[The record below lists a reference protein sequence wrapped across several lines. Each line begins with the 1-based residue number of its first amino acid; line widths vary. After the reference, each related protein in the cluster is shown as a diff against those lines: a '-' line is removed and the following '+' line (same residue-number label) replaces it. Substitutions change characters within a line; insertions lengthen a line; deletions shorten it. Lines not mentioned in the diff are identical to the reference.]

1 MFTLSVVLIRAVVS
15 RLLGGRARWIPTL
28 AVLMG
33 LFSSSLSIKLH
44 GETVEKSS
52 SLTIAADAPRTLSNA
67 DQRIVN
73 FTNDVMPVLTKAGC
87 NAGVCHAKAGGGQNG
102 FELSLLG
109 FEPREDYEHLVKEG
123 RGRRLFPAAPEQSLL
138 LRKAAGVVPHGGGIR
153 LERGSSGYNM
163 VRDWI
168 QQGTQWDAGDAVSLD
183 RIELLPSK
191 GTLLRGRE
199 QQITAVAHYK
209 DGRHR
214 VVTSLA
220 LFESNQSALATVDE
234 QGLVTAQDLPG
245 NVSIMVRYQGE
256 VAVYRASI
264 PLGVTSA
271 ELIQRQNFV
280 DDHVFDN
287 LNTLGIPPSPLCD
300 DATFI
305 RRVTLDI
312 AGRLPTLEERRLFLA
327 DDSPNRREAYIDQLL
342 KSPHYADYFAN
353 KWTALLKNRRDEASD
368 ITSNF
373 AFHAWIRD
381 SLLANV
387 SYDRLVR
394 ELLAATGTVIANP
407 AVAWYKRVKEP
418 KQQMEDVAQ
427 LFLGVR
433 MQCAQCHHHP
443 FERWS
448 QDDYYGLTAFFTR
461 VGRKPTGTR
470 GEDMIFHQ
478 RGIAESTNLKTGAAI
493 LPKALG
499 SQVGQIRAEEDPRL
513 RLADWLG
520 EPGNA
525 YFSKALVNRYW
536 KHFMGRGLIEPE
548 DDIRDTNPPSNPDLL
563 DALADSFTSSG
574 YDLKLLVKN
583 ITMSSAYQLSSEP
596 NKHNRVDL
604 QNYSRYYPKRMQA
617 EVLLDSIDDLTG
629 SKTDFANLPSGTRAI
644 SLPDNSYNKSSAFL
658 KVFGR
663 PENQSVCECERVET
677 ASLAQ
682 SLHLINAQDIR
693 AKLTDAKGT
702 AASLAADERSLPE
715 VIQDIYHLAFCRDA
729 TERELAVAVSYFA
742 DSRFDDSGKPLDE
755 SVAKRENFQDLI
767 WAVINTKE
775 FLFNH

>member
-1 MFTLSVVLIRAVVS
+1 
-15 RLLGGRARWIPTL
+15 
-28 AVLMG
+28 
-33 LFSSSLSIKLH
+33 
-44 GETVEKSS
+44 
-52 SLTIAADAPRTLSNA
+52 
-67 DQRIVN
+67 
-73 FTNDVMPVLTKAGC
+73 
-87 NAGVCHAKAGGGQNG
+87 
-102 FELSLLG
+102 
-109 FEPREDYEHLVKEG
+109 
-123 RGRRLFPAAPEQSLL
+123 
-138 LRKAAGVVPHGGGIR
+138 
-153 LERGSSGYNM
+153 M

-234 QGLVTAQDLPG
+234 QGLVTAG
-245 NVSIMVRYQGE
+245 SSCNVSIMVRYQGE
-256 VAVYRASI
+256 VLSIASI

-407 AVAWYKRVKEP
+407 AVAWYKRVKSP
-418 KQQMEDVAQ
+418 SNKWRTLLSFSWACV
-427 LFLGVR
+427 
-433 MQCAQCHHHP
+433 CNAQCHHHP

-493 LPKALG
+493 LPKAC
-499 SQVGQIRAEEDPRL
+499 QVGEIGGGRSTASARG
-513 RLADWLG
+513 LAW

-536 KHFMGRGLIEPE
+536 KHLWG
-548 DDIRDTNPPSNPDLL
+548 
-563 DALADSFTSSG
+563 
-574 YDLKLLVKN
+574 
-583 ITMSSAYQLSSEP
+583 
-596 NKHNRVDL
+596 
-604 QNYSRYYPKRMQA
+604 
-617 EVLLDSIDDLTG
+617 EV
-629 SKTDFANLPSGTRAI
+629 
-644 SLPDNSYNKSSAFL
+644 
-658 KVFGR
+658 
-663 PENQSVCECERVET
+663 
-677 ASLAQ
+677 
-682 SLHLINAQDIR
+682 
-693 AKLTDAKGT
+693 
-702 AASLAADERSLPE
+702 
-715 VIQDIYHLAFCRDA
+715 
-729 TERELAVAVSYFA
+729 
-742 DSRFDDSGKPLDE
+742 
-755 SVAKRENFQDLI
+755 
-767 WAVINTKE
+767 
-775 FLFNH
+775 